1 MGQMIYNLKYGRDRE
16 QRALNMYRNIPP
28 IGEKLPRIRKYNNH
42 VFNNRCVYVTD
53 IIDNQVF
60 CKSQKWFK
68 KNQLY
73 TINIINNRT
82 VSCTCQDMYQRA
94 VKCKHMR
101 CVELNYK
108 VLRHHNYN
116 LRF

>member
-1 MGQMIYNLKYGRDRE
+1 MIYKLKYGTDRE

-28 IGEKLPRIRKYNNH
+28 LGEKLPRIRKYKNH

-73 TINIINNRT
+73 TINIVNNRT
-82 VSCTCQDMYQRA
+82 VSCTCQDIYQNA
-94 VKCKHMR
+94 VKCKHML

-108 VLRHHNYN
+108 VLRHHKYN
-116 LRF
+116 LRL